1 VVAKAEAAADLRP
14 RKVQSYFSVRFTN
27 ILNNVNLSN
36 PNGSLTS
43 PFFGTSTS
51 LAGGFGGFG
60 QGGQNP
66 NAAAVIEELSW
77 DLDSRFK
84 GNEVSIF
91 KFPTGYNP
99 DGFEKREGT
108 EGWIKTLGPFHC

>member
-1 VVAKAEAAADLRP
+1 MFGGGGEGRGGGGSAAEKKYSLT
-14 RKVQSYFSVRFTN
+14 FSVRFQN

-60 QGGQNP
+60 QGGGNP
-66 NAAAVIEELSW
+66 NAAAGNRRIELG
-77 DLDSRFK
+77 LRF
-84 GNEVSIF
+84 SF
-91 KFPTGYNP
+91 
-99 DGFEKREGT
+99 
-108 EGWIKTLGPFHC
+108 

>member
-1 VVAKAEAAADLRP
+1 MFGGGGEGRGGGGAATEKKYNLT
-14 RKVQSYFSVRFTN
+14 FSVRFTN
-27 ILNNVNLSN
+27 VLNNVNLSN

-66 NAAAVIEELSW
+66 NAAAGNRRIELG
-77 DLDSRFK
+77 LRF
-84 GNEVSIF
+84 SF
-91 KFPTGYNP
+91 
-99 DGFEKREGT
+99 
-108 EGWIKTLGPFHC
+108 